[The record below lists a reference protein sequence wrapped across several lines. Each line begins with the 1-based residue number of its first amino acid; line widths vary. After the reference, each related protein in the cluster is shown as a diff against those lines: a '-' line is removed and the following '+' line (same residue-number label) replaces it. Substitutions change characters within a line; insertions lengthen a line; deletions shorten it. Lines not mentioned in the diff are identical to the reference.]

1 MWFSI
6 PIRKCR
12 RTNRQADNWRPLIAI
27 ADAFGPHW
35 GEAARDAAVT
45 FQKGYNDED
54 AGVTLLSDIRDIFN
68 ARRVDRLASAT
79 IVAALND
86 LADGP
91 WCEWR
96 GVRDDQSPR
105 RLSQGELA
113 RLLTSF
119 GIRPRSIW
127 PPRRDAGSKSA
138 KGYHRSQFEAA
149 WRSYCDRDGTPARP
163 KDIRHLRAL

>member
-96 GVRDDQSPR
+96 GVRDDPEPASALTR
-105 RLSQGELA
+105 R
-113 RLLTSF
+113 
-119 GIRPRSIW
+119 
-127 PPRRDAGSKSA
+127 AGSTVDVVRHSA
-138 KGYHRSQFEAA
+138 ALDLAASARRWQQEREGLPPVAVRS
-149 WRSYCDRDGTPARP
+149 C
-163 KDIRHLRAL
+163 LALVL